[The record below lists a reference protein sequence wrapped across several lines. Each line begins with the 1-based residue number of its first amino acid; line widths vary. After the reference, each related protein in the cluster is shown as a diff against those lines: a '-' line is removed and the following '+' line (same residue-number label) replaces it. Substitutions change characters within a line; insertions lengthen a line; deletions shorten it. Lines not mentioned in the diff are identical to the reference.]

1 MTGTEDQIENKLD
14 KVLDQLNQV
23 TDRLS
28 EIEMILNNPMHG
40 IDMPDGVDMNI
51 DPAGVGF
58 DGHYVDSA
66 GNNLAFSTNP
76 EYNISSVDVKFDS
89 LIDFDEGIQLNLN
102 LTGADK

>member
-1 MTGTEDQIENKLD
+1 MTGTSNEITLKTLNDNLQQ
-14 KVLDQLNQV
+14 VL
-23 TDRLS
+23 DRLS

-51 DPAGVGF
+51 NPTGISF
-58 DGHYVDSA
+58 DGNYVDSA
-66 GNNLAFSTNP
+66 GNNLAFNTNP

-102 LTGADK
+102 LDGDNK

>member
-1 MTGTEDQIENKLD
+1 MTGTSNEITLKTLNDNLQQ
-14 KVLDQLNQV
+14 VL
-23 TDRLS
+23 DRLS

-66 GNNLAFSTNP
+66 GNNLACLLYTSP
-76 EYNISSVDVKFDS
+76 SPRDR
-89 LIDFDEGIQLNLN
+89 G
-102 LTGADK
+102 